1 MPRKLSC
8 TGSAPDTIILAFAA
22 TPPQPGGDV
31 RLDDTPSIR
40 VPDAGHAERSTAPL
54 QVPSWPFVLLAI
66 PVVVRALI
74 YSVALMTEP
83 WIVNPARFTPA
94 WAQVMVAT
102 LFCALA
108 ALLLL
113 SGRADLR
120 AWALGLFI
128 FDAGATLLE
137 PFVRGIAQPPVP
149 VWFAEQL
156 RTDAFQA
163 AFIWFFASAF
173 PQVAQKR
180 WLARAFV
187 AGTWAALALGVL
199 LVAFTEVAHANGG
212 ATGTRLLSLASS
224 LERYSPGDSDWYF
237 TLQFLLMAPLLGL
250 MPLKLREAGPND
262 RRRFLWLTVGIVVG
276 FLPLV
281 LKVLLVT
288 IWPTY
293 AINAPPAYTRFE
305 GALILIALT
314 AVPIAGA
321 YAALVQRTLDVRLV
335 IGTALKY
342 LLARSFIR
350 ALTAAPFV
358 ILLLIVAWNREQSI
372 TSLVSGPLG
381 LTLAALTAAGLVAAL
396 TRRQLMG
403 ALDRRF
409 FRQEIDART
418 TLLAVSDA
426 VRRSTSID
434 ELRDT
439 LAGALEAS
447 LHPSSVATAVA
458 GRDDNL
464 HALDAD
470 LPPLPRGSALAQLLA
485 GNDLP
490 LDLDP
495 GSSPIVERL
504 GIRDRDWCRAS
515 RGAAILPLRGA
526 GNLLLGVVALGEKRS
541 ELPYSDDD
549 RRLLAAVGSAGG
561 LALDRILSAARE
573 THDTTSLGLADPPA
587 RECVDCGA
595 VTQADAITCDCG
607 GLLQRANAPHI
618 LSDRLRF
625 VQRIGAG
632 GMGVVYR
639 ALDLRLNQVRAVKT
653 LSGSDPVMVARLKR
667 EARAMAAAKHQNLAT
682 LHGIELWRGAPMLV
696 MEFLDGMTL
705 AERLRRRPLV
715 VDEAAALG
723 ARLADALGVL
733 HGTGILHRDIKPSNI
748 GFSADNV
755 PKLLDFGL
763 ARLVPQ
769 TEIKS
774 TTLGEPESG
783 HASWSESAS
792 TDAVG
797 IRGTPAYLSPEVLS
811 GEAPSPRHD
820 LWSLSVTLL
829 EACTGRN
836 PFRAQTV
843 AATVARVLKE
853 PNRVADA
860 AAMLPLRARELFA
873 ELLGP
878 IDGRPAT
885 ADQLADRLR
894 QFTRNG
900 G

>member
-1 MPRKLSC
+1 VRPDPQTETLSLPD
-8 TGSAPDTIILAFAA
+8 GSR
-22 TPPQPGGDV
+22 GSG
-31 RLDDTPSIR
+31 
-40 VPDAGHAERSTAPL
+40 STATVH
-54 QVPSWPFVLLAI
+54 VPSWPFALLVV
-66 PVVVRALI
+66 PVAVRALLFI
-74 YSVALMTEP
+74 VALMTEA
-83 WIVNPARFTPA
+83 WTADPARITPA
-94 WAQVMVAT
+94 WAQVLVAM

-108 ALLLL
+108 ALLLIA
-113 SGRADLR
+113 GRGDRR
-120 AWALGLFI
+120 AWALGLFVL
-128 FDAGATLLE
+128 DSGATLLE
-137 PFVRGIAQPPVP
+137 PFVHAIAQPPAP

-173 PQVAQKR
+173 PQMARQR
-180 WLARAFV
+180 WLALAFAAGTSAALLLGGLLVVLDAVARANGSR
-187 AGTWAALALGVL
+187 AGTWLLPIAEALQR
-199 LVAFTEVAHANGG
+199 E
-212 ATGTRLLSLASS
+212 
-224 LERYSPGDSDWYF
+224 SPGEGDWYF
-237 TLQFLLMAPLLGL
+237 TLQFLLM

-262 RRRFLWLTVGIVVG
+262 RRRFLWLALGLVIG

-288 IWPTY
+288 VWPTY
-293 AINAPPAYTRFE
+293 ASGAPAAYTRLE
-305 GALILIALT
+305 GAVILIALT
-314 AVPIAGA
+314 AVPVAGT
-321 YAALVQRTLDVRLV
+321 YAALVQRTLDVRLI

-342 LLARSFIR
+342 LLARSFVR
-350 ALTAAPFV
+350 VLTAAPFV
-358 ILLLIVAWNREQSI
+358 VLLLIVAWNREQSI
-372 TSLVSGPLG
+372 AGLVSGPLG
-381 LTLAALTAAGLVAAL
+381 VTVAALTAAGLAAAL
-396 TRRQLMG
+396 SRPQLMA

-409 FRQEIDART
+409 FREEIDARD

-426 VRRSTSID
+426 VRQATSID

-439 LAGALEAS
+439 LVGALQTS
-447 LHPSSVATAVA
+447 LYPSTVATAVA

-485 GNDLP
+485 GSDLP
-490 LDLDP
+490 LDLEP
-495 GSSPIVERL
+495 GSSAILERL
-504 GIRDRDWCRAS
+504 GMRDRDWCRAS
-515 RGAAILPLRGA
+515 HSTTILPLRGA
-526 GNLLLGVVALGEKRS
+526 GSLLLGVVALGEKRS

-561 LALDRILSAARE
+561 LALDRILTATRE
-573 THDTTSLGLADPPA
+573 PRDTTSLGLADPPA
-587 RECVDCGA
+587 RECVDCGT
-595 VTQADAITCDCG
+595 VMQGDAITCDCG
-607 GLLQRANAPHI
+607 GLLQRADAPQT
-618 LSDRLRF
+618 LGDRLRF
-625 VQRIGAG
+625 VQRIGKG

-653 LSGSDPVMVARLKR
+653 LSGSDPVMVSRLKR

-705 AERLRRRPLV
+705 AERLRRRPVLV
-715 VDEAAALG
+715 DDAAVLG

-733 HGTGILHRDIKPSNI
+733 HATGILHRDIKPSNI
-748 GFSADNV
+748 GFTADNV

-763 ARLVPQ
+763 AKLVPSN
-769 TEIKS
+769 EIES
-774 TTLGEPESG
+774 TTLGDHEEGQS
-783 HASWSESAS
+783 SWSDSAS
-792 TDAVG
+792 TDVAG
-797 IRGTPAYLSPEVLS
+797 IRGTPAYLAPEVLA

-853 PNRVADA
+853 PHRVTDA
-860 AAMLPLRARELFA
+860 AAMLPSPARALFA

-878 IDGRPAT
+878 LERRPAT
-885 ADQLADRLR
+885 AVQLADRLR